1 MREESRDWDNHQV
14 LERNREA
21 AHVTL
26 VPYAHEAARQ
36 GDRDTGPFFESLN
49 GEWKFHW
56 SPNPASSPEGFYR
69 EDFDVSGW
77 DTITVPGNWQLQGYG
92 RPIYVNWGYAFPQ
105 DGQPRKRPEIARN
118 EPLLP
123 IPADDNP
130 VGCYRRTFTLPEG
143 WTDREVF
150 LLFEGVDSAFHLW
163 VNGQEVGYSQD
174 SRLPAEFDITSCV
187 RSGQN
192 ILAVR
197 VYRYCDGSYLEDQDF
212 WRLSGIYRGV
222 YLLVTPRVHV
232 RDFFVRTALD
242 EDYRDAVMEVEVKI
256 RAYGDQDAADH
267 ALELMLYDEGNRR
280 IVSASASGIAV
291 KAGDETTLEIEKTVA
306 NPKKWSAEHPNLYTL
321 LITLKDAMGNV
332 LEVERCNVGFRQIEI
347 KDGQLHVNGVPI
359 LFRGVNRHEHDPD
372 TGHTVTVESMMEDIK
387 LMKRFNINAVRT
399 CHYPNDP
406 RWYDLCDRF
415 GLYLIDEANLE
426 THGTL
431 DKLARDPAWQAAF
444 LERGIRMV
452 ERDKNHPSVIIW
464 SLGNESGYGPN
475 HDAMAEWIRQRDP
488 TRRIHYEGATGWG
501 ARYRDRKYEGPE
513 EAPAVDIVSVMYPTL
528 ERLVELAQMPGE
540 TRPLIMCEYAHAM
553 GNSCGNLREY
563 WDAVETHERLQG
575 GFIWDWVDQGIR
587 QVTGDGEEW
596 FAYGGD
602 FGDDP
607 NDGPFCIN
615 GMVWPDRRVKPALWE
630 YKKIVQPVKV
640 EPIHLLAGELKIT
653 NAYHF
658 SHLSGLDITWKLTAE
673 GEVLQSGTLPRLDTP
688 PGESRNVRVPFTSRL
703 SRIPPRPVPIP
714 PRPGSPVRGPGETG
728 TGSGTPRGPGKPG
741 TEYWLTLSF
750 TLAEDNLWAEKGH
763 EVAWEQFQVPF
774 AVPEA
779 PALGLADLP
788 ELGLEESA
796 ECATVRGPDFS
807 LAFDKCAG
815 TITSWQHKGRDLVRQ
830 GPWLNAWR
838 APTDNDA
845 SIRGDQKAALR
856 WHEAGLDR
864 LYHQIKE
871 IEVSQIMPQVVQIS
885 VQSFVCAPDRA
896 DGFDCEIIYAVYGSG
911 DVVIE
916 TRVLPSEKLPPLP
929 RIGLQMQLPGG
940 YETFTWYGRGPHETY
955 RDRKEGAQVGVYSGT
970 VDEQY
975 VPYIVPQENGNKT
988 DVRWVALTD
997 RDGVG
1002 LLAVGMPLLEV
1013 SAHHFTPED
1022 LTDARHTYELKRR
1035 DHIVLNLDYKQSGLG
1050 GASCGPG
1057 TLPQYLIEPRPVQY
1071 CLRLRPFPN
1080 LPIY

>member
-1 MREESRDWDNHQV
+1 MTEESRDWDNYQV
-14 LERNREA
+14 LERNREP
-21 AHVTL
+21 AHVTS
-26 VPYAHEAARQ
+26 VPYPDEAAARQ
-36 GDRDTGPFFESLN
+36 GDREASPFFESLN
-49 GEWKFHW
+49 GEWLFYW
-56 SPNPASSPEGFYR
+56 APNPASSPQGFYR
-69 EDFDVSGW
+69 EDFDVGDW
-77 DTITVPGNWQLQGYG
+77 DTITVPCNWQLQGYDK
-92 RPIYVNWGYAFPQ
+92 PIYINWGYPFPQ
-105 DGQPRKRPEIARN
+105 NGQPRKLPEIARN
-118 EPLLP
+118 EPLPP
-123 IPADDNP
+123 IPEDDNP
-130 VGCYRRTFTLPEG
+130 TGCYRRTFAVPYG
-143 WTDREVF
+143 WAGRQVF
-150 LLFEGVDSAFHLW
+150 LVFEGVDSAFHLW

-174 SRLPAEFDITSCV
+174 SHLPAEFDITHHV
-187 RSGQN
+187 RPGQN
-192 ILAVR
+192 MLAVR
-197 VYRYCDGSYLEDQDF
+197 VYRYCDGSYFEDQDF
-212 WRLSGIYRGV
+212 WRLSGIYRDV
-222 YLLVTPRVHV
+222 YLFVTPRVHV

-242 EDYRDAVMEVEVKI
+242 EEYRDAAMTVEVGV
-256 RAYGDQDAADH
+256 RNYGDRDATGH
-267 ALELMLYDEGNRR
+267 ILELTLCDEGGRR
-280 IVSASASGIAV
+280 VVSQSVTGIAV

-306 NPKKWSAEHPNLYTL
+306 NPSKWSAEHPNLYTL
-321 LITLKDAMGNV
+321 LVALKDAAGNV

-347 KDGQLHVNGVPI
+347 KNRQLYVNGVPV

-372 TGHTVTVESMMEDIK
+372 TGHTVSVESMIEDIK

-399 CHYPNDP
+399 CHYPDDP

-431 DKLARDPAWQAAF
+431 DKLTKDPAWRPAF
-444 LERGIRMV
+444 LERVIRMV

-475 HDAMAEWIRQRDP
+475 HEAMAEWVRRRDP
-488 TRRIHYEGATGWG
+488 ARPVHYEGATGWG
-501 ARYRDRKYEGPE
+501 ARYGDKKYEGPE
-513 EAPAVDIVSVMYPTL
+513 DAPAVDIVSVMYPTL
-528 ERLVELAQMPGE
+528 ERLIELAQMPGE

-575 GFIWDWVDQGIR
+575 GFVWDWVDQGIR
-587 QVTGDGEEW
+587 QVAEDGEEW

-640 EPIHLLAGELKIT
+640 EPIDLLAGEVRIT
-653 NAYHF
+653 NAHHF
-658 SHLSGLDITWKLTAE
+658 SHLSELDIAWKLTAD
-673 GEVLQSGTLPRLDTP
+673 GEVLLSGMLPRLDTP
-688 PGESRNVRVPFTSRL
+688 PGESRKVRVPFTQ
-703 SRIPPRPVPIP
+703 PVL
-714 PRPGSPVRGPGETG
+714 
-728 TGSGTPRGPGKPG
+728 KPG
-741 TEYWLTLSF
+741 TEYWLTLNF
-750 TLAEDNLWAEKGH
+750 TLAEDTLWAEKGH

-774 AVPEA
+774 AGPET
-779 PALGLADLP
+779 PALGLADMP

-796 ECATVRGPDFS
+796 ERAIVHGPGFR
-807 LAFDKCAG
+807 LVFDKHSGA
-815 TITSWQHKGRDLVRQ
+815 ITSWEYEGRELVRQ
-830 GPWLNAWR
+830 GPLLNVWR

-845 SIRGDQKAALR
+845 SVWGDQTAALHWR
-856 WHEAGLDR
+856 EAGLDR
-864 LYHQIKE
+864 LRHQVKRIK
-871 IEVSQIMPQVVQIS
+871 VSQITPQVVQITT
-885 VQSFVCAPDRA
+885 QSFVCAPDRV
-896 DGFDCEIIYAVYGSG
+896 DGFDCEISYAAYGSG

-916 TRVLPSEKLPPLP
+916 THVLPSEKLPQLP

-1013 SAHHFTPED
+1013 SAQHFTTED
-1022 LTDARHTYELKRR
+1022 LTGAKHTYELKRR
-1035 DHIVLNLDYKQSGLG
+1035 DPIVLNLDYRQSGLG

-1057 TLPQYLIEPRPVQY
+1057 TLPQYLIESRPVEFRF
-1071 CLRLRPFPN
+1071 RLRPFSAKVASPME
-1080 LPIY
+1080 LSKQRI